1 MIGKIVLLM
10 LAAAS
15 TAALTIT
22 FQSRH
27 EIARYRAITKM

>member
-1 MIGKIVLLM
+1 MIGKILLLL

-15 TAALTIT
+15 AAAVTIT
-22 FQSRH
+22 IQSRH